1 MSTDDTP
8 IPDDLED
15 RIRRY
20 AERHDLDAPGVIGR
34 FDALDPS
41 DLGAVRAVL
50 EGADA
55 EPVTEADESD
65 EKKLSD
71 RKTRQQTPESEP
83 PDGEGAGADDATG
96 DESDML
102 INRCSDECKQSPEDA
117 DPVADADP
125 MDDPAPEEDGDAGAD
140 GRTDGSPDPV
150 EEDPDPDRATPGV
163 DAGGSPSPT
172 SEPTDDGATPG
183 EDALADG
190 LRWFGAQLDRELPG
204 DVEYDT
210 PRDYYHARG
219 WSDAT
224 IDAKGLGYAPA
235 DTGDRLLAHLHRRGH
250 DRDAILASG
259 LFREW
264 DDGNLSA
271 TWTGRYVLPYLDADG
286 RPVFAISRATEPAHP
301 SDWAGRYGEDDDPAK
316 YHKIAVSREE
326 VDVEE
331 PIYGLD
337 TVRDDELVLITEGIA
352 DAIAAHQ
359 AGYPC
364 ISPVT
369 TSFKTEDRERL
380 VDALEEH
387 AVPRVYLV
395 QDAERPGSS
404 VDDRGRLTLPQ
415 YGEGTKGAV
424 RTAEYLAEHGT
435 DARIG
440 ELPRPGLDKVDLDD
454 YLRVWGDDL
463 TPILA
468 AATPVEEHP
477 AHDPDA
483 ATRAAIDAAERTDP
497 SPASGSGE
505 GSALFDLDIRDV
517 TGLATDYRGPSPLGH
532 HGESENYFTL
542 LDDGLAFDHKH
553 KAAYNALTYLLAD
566 TGERP
571 PARPNGPVDDAELL
585 AAWVHAK
592 RERLLPDD
600 DPIPR
605 RALRAIARDA
615 TGWGGEL
622 VEHETADGDTFD
634 GLPRDA
640 YNDALDAVREEYDLE
655 PGRRPAGGRS
665 DPDAEPVAPIPLG
678 RLDALDDDARRRAAR
693 KRGIDIPSTDD
704 ARDRLRDAV
713 FREFRA
719 GNTTV
724 LDAPTALGKS
734 HTVATEPWGRREST
748 TGGAPVVQFH
758 QTRDARDE
766 AAEATADSSAIGATL
781 LGRKEASPVAR
792 GDHDPVEDPDA
803 EDAPDQVVTIDGDP
817 ASDWFDM
824 MCDDR
829 GLPFSTALAIAR
841 DRNDQGLEELPPFG
855 EEDPAVAQWNDLPRD
870 DDGEPAVDVIHATHQ
885 FAHVPSLRIHTN
897 VVLDEQPDYR
907 IGLSDQQVRDMVNAY
922 LRAIGAPVTHFE
934 GFVMLARNDDVR
946 GDAAAERDALDDA
959 LGKDAD
965 LPAEWYAETD
975 GAHALAPDLTRAIWN
990 ALRWEDPN
998 RNGLRSTKVYHEP
1011 PRFDADKEGYAA
1023 GTWLSVVLDDAD
1035 HSVHTVRATPDF
1047 SQARAVVGLDAHP
1060 SMPMWELNGPPGIVR
1075 DAVLDPTER
1084 RLWRRYERGL
1094 TVAQIGDAARPRSG
1108 PNAVGWMNDE
1118 RVRELLGTLREHY
1131 GDGFKTALSTKQTE
1145 PALRRLLADVTG
1157 DPVEDVRDQTLHY
1170 GEEKSR
1176 NDFAEED
1183 AGYVY
1188 GCMDPGDGM
1197 IVDALAELNLDAT
1210 PTTVETE
1217 DGEEKREKGRT
1228 FDGPDA
1234 DKAAAVLAS
1243 VRENHVAQAA
1253 GRYAREP
1260 TDPESRATV
1269 YVDTNAAPTGFVD
1282 LGVPGVEW
1290 LASDLQR
1297 TIVEELTERPTAT
1310 TRELADAADCTK
1322 EHVRETLARL
1332 DEHGLVDREERAG
1345 PHGADVYRDA
1355 GADAGIVDLGD
1366 TANGALLGPNRWSLA
1381 IVDQHAPEEDA
1392 DPPGGATSTPIDAAA
1407 ASDSPPDPGD

>member
-1 MSTDDTP
+1 MSDDAFTTTHAQLAEYLRLN
-8 IPDDLED
+8 PDATAIE
-15 RIRRY
+15 
-20 AERHDLDAPGVIGR
+20 
-34 FDALDPS
+34 
-41 DLGAVRAVL
+41 AV
-50 EGADA
+50 GH
-55 EPVTEADESD
+55 
-65 EKKLSD
+65 
-71 RKTRQQTPESEP
+71 
-83 PDGEGAGADDATG
+83 AGADPSRWVDAV
-96 DESDML
+96 
-102 INRCSDECKQSPEDA
+102 EDA
-117 DPVADADP
+117 LA
-125 MDDPAPEEDGDAGAD
+125 EETPHAALGTPTDAD
-140 GRTDGSPDPV
+140 GRTDPDTPESPEHG
-150 EEDPDPDRATPGV
+150 EEDTRSDRPNPTP
-163 DAGGSPSPT
+163 DAGGSPSTTP
-172 SEPTDDGATPG
+172 EPTDDDATPG
-183 EDALADG
+183 EKALADG
-190 LRWFGAQLDRELPG
+190 LKWFADQLDRELPESV
-204 DVEYDT
+204 DHDT

-235 DTGDRLLAHLHRRGH
+235 DTGDQLLAHLHRKGH

-271 TWTGRYVLPYLDADG
+271 TWSGRFVLPYLDAES
-286 RPVFAISRATEPAHP
+286 RPVFAISRATEPADP
-301 SDWAGRYGEDDDPAK
+301 SDWAGRYDADDDPAK

-326 VDVEE
+326 VTVEE

-337 TVRDDELVLITEGIA
+337 TVRDGEPVLITEGIA

-364 ISPVT
+364 LSPVT

-380 VDALEEH
+380 VDALEEY

-404 VDDRGRLTLPQ
+404 VDDRDRLTLPQ

-424 RTAEYLAEHGT
+424 RTAEYLAEHGA

-454 YLRVWGDDL
+454 YLRVWSDDL
-463 TPILA
+463 APILA
-468 AATPVEEHP
+468 GATPVEEHP

-483 ATRAAIDAAERTDP
+483 AKRAAIDAAERTDP
-497 SPASGSGE
+497 SPASGSGA
-505 GSALFDLDIRDV
+505 GSALFDLDITDV
-517 TGLATDYRGPSPLGH
+517 TGLATDYRGASPLGH

-553 KAAYNALTYLLAD
+553 KAAYNGLTYLLAD
-566 TGERP
+566 AGERP
-571 PARPNGPVDDAELL
+571 PARPNGRIDDAELL

-592 RERLLPDD
+592 GERLIPED

-605 RALRAIARDA
+605 RALRSVARDA
-615 TGWGGEL
+615 TGWDGEL
-622 VEHETADGDTFD
+622 VEHETGDGDTFD
-634 GLPRDA
+634 GLPRDV
-640 YNDALDAVREEYDLE
+640 YNDALAAVREEYDLDPE
-655 PGRRPAGGRS
+655 RRPAGGRS

-678 RLDALDDDARRRAAR
+678 RLDALDDDARKRAAR
-693 KRGIDIPSTDD
+693 KRGLEIPSTDD
-704 ARDRLRDAV
+704 ARGRLRDAV
-713 FREFRA
+713 LRELRA

-734 HTVATEPWGRREST
+734 YRIATEPWGRREST
-748 TGGAPVVQFH
+748 TGGAPVIHFH
-758 QTRDARDE
+758 QTREARDD
-766 AAEATADSSAIGATL
+766 AMKATADSSATGDVL

-792 GDHDPVEDPDA
+792 GDHDRPEDPDA
-803 EDAPDQVVTIDGDP
+803 EDAPDQIVTIDGED
-817 ASDWFDM
+817 ASDWFDT

-841 DRNDQGLEELPPFG
+841 DRNDQGLDELPPFG

-885 FAHVPSLRIHTN
+885 FAHVPSLRTHTN
-897 VVLDEQPDYR
+897 VILDEQPDYR
-907 IGLSDQQVRDMVNAY
+907 SDLSDQQVRDMVNAY
-922 LRAIGAPVTHFE
+922 LRAIDAPTTHFE
-934 GFVMLARNDDVR
+934 GFVMLARNDDAR

-959 LGKDAD
+959 LGEDAD

-1060 SMPMWELNGPPGIVR
+1060 SMPMWELNGPPGVTR
-1075 DAVLDPTER
+1075 DTVLDPTER

-1108 PNAVGWMNDE
+1108 GDALEWMNEE
-1118 RVRELLGTLREHY
+1118 RVRTLLDALREHY
-1131 GDGFKTALSTKQTE
+1131 GDGFKTALSTVQTE

-1157 DPVEDVRDQTLHY
+1157 EPVEDVRDQTLHY

-1210 PTTVETE
+1210 PATVETE

-1260 TDPESRATV
+1260 SDPESRATV
-1269 YVDTNAAPTGFVD
+1269 YVDTNAAPAGFVD
-1282 LGVPGVEW
+1282 LEVPGVEW

-1297 TIVEELTERPTAT
+1297 TIVEELTERPSAT
-1310 TRELADAADCTK
+1310 TRELAEAADCTK

-1332 DEHGLVDREERAG
+1332 EEHGLVSREERAG
-1345 PHGADVYRDA
+1345 AHGADVYHDA
-1355 GADAGIVDLGD
+1355 GADAGIVDLGETTND
-1366 TANGALLGPNRWSLA
+1366 PLMDSNRWSLA
-1381 IVDQHAPEEDA
+1381 IRDRHAREESVDPS
-1392 DPPGGATSTPIDAAA
+1392 GGSSSTPNDGLAGG
-1407 ASDSPPDPGD
+1407 DDPPDPPS

>member
-1 MSTDDTP
+1 MTPDPTSDTHAQLAEYIRLNPDATAIEAVGHVGADPSRWVDPAEDALAADTP
-8 IPDDLED
+8 H
-15 RIRRY
+15 
-20 AERHDLDAPGVIGR
+20 A
-34 FDALDPS
+34 ALPTPADP
-41 DLGAVRAVL
+41 AR
-50 EGADA
+50 E
-55 EPVTEADESD
+55 ESD
-65 EKKLSD
+65 GGDDGTD
-71 RKTRQQTPESEP
+71 RDT
-83 PDGEGAGADDATG
+83 AGSGGT
-96 DESDML
+96 
-102 INRCSDECKQSPEDA
+102 
-117 DPVADADP
+117 
-125 MDDPAPEEDGDAGAD
+125 PEEDTRSDRPTPGVDAEREPSTRAGSADDDDFNQQSPPEDGGVLVNDAD
-140 GRTDGSPDPV
+140 GRTD
-150 EEDPDPDRATPGV
+150 A
-163 DAGGSPSPT
+163 
-172 SEPTDDGATPG
+172 EPTPG

-190 LRWFGAQLDRELPG
+190 LRWFGTQLDRELP
-204 DVEYDT
+204 DTVEYDT

-224 IDAKGLGYAPA
+224 IGAKGLGYAPS
-235 DTGDRLLAHLHRRGH
+235 DTGDRLLAYLHRRGH

-271 TWTGRYVLPYLDADG
+271 IWTGRYVLPYLDADG

-326 VDVEE
+326 VTVEE

-337 TVRDDELVLITEGIA
+337 TVRDGEPVLITEGIA

-359 AGYPC
+359 AGYASL
-364 ISPVT
+364 SPVT

-380 VDALEEH
+380 VDAVEEH
-387 AVPRVYLV
+387 AAPRVYLV

-404 VDDRGRLTLPQ
+404 VDDRDRLTLPQ

-424 RTAEYLAEHGT
+424 RTAEYLAEHGV

-454 YLRVWGDDL
+454 YLRVWSDDL
-463 TPILA
+463 APILA
-468 AATPVEEHP
+468 GATPVEEHP

-483 ATRAAIDAAERTDP
+483 AKRAAIDAAERADLSG

-505 GSALFDLDIRDV
+505 GSALFDLDIQDV

-532 HGESENYFTL
+532 HGESKNYFTI

-566 TGERP
+566 AGERP

-592 RERLLPDD
+592 RERLLADD

-615 TGWGGEL
+615 TGWDGEL

-655 PGRRPAGGRS
+655 PGRRPTGGRS

-678 RLDALDDDARRRAAR
+678 RLDALDDDARKRLAR

-713 FREFRA
+713 FRELRA

-734 HTVATEPWGRREST
+734 HTVAAEPWGRREST
-748 TGGAPVVQFH
+748 TGGAPVIQFH

-766 AAEATADSSAIGATL
+766 AAEATAGSSATGATL

-792 GDHDPVEDPDA
+792 GDHDRPEDPDA
-803 EDAPDQVVTIDGDP
+803 EDAPDQVVTIDGDD
-817 ASDWFDM
+817 ASDWFDT

-885 FAHVPSLRIHTN
+885 FAHVPSLRTHTN
-897 VVLDEQPDYR
+897 VILDEQPDYR
-907 IGLSDQQVRDMVNAY
+907 IDLSGQQVRDMVNAY
-922 LRAIGAPVTHFE
+922 LRAIDAPVTHFE
-934 GFVMLARNDDVR
+934 GFVMLARNDDAR

-959 LGKDAD
+959 LDGDAD
-965 LPAEWYAETD
+965 LPTEWYAETD

-1108 PNAVGWMNDE
+1108 PDAVDWMNDE
-1118 RVRELLGTLREHY
+1118 RVRELLETLREHY
-1131 GDGFKTALSTKQTE
+1131 GRGFKTALSTIDTE

-1157 DPVEDVRDQTLHY
+1157 EPVDAVRDQLLHY

-1197 IVDALAELNLDAT
+1197 IVDALAELGLDAT
-1210 PTTVETE
+1210 PATVETE

-1260 TDPESRATV
+1260 SDPESRATV
-1269 YVDTNAAPTGFVD
+1269 YVDTNAAPAGFVD
-1282 LGVPGVEW
+1282 LEVPGVEW

-1297 TIVEELTERPTAT
+1297 TIVDALTERPTAT

-1332 DEHGLVDREERAG
+1332 KEHGLVDREERAG
-1345 PHGADVYRDA
+1345 AHGADVYRDA
-1355 GADAGIVDLGD
+1355 GADAGIVDLGE
-1366 TANGALLGPNRWSLA
+1366 TANGPLLEPNRWSLA
-1381 IVDQHAPEEDA
+1381 IVDRHAREEDA
-1392 DPPGGATSTPIDAAA
+1392 VPPGGPTSTPIDAVGAG
-1407 ASDSPPDPGD
+1407 DTPPDPGD

>member
-1 MSTDDTP
+1 MTDDPTSNTHAQLTEYLRLN
-8 IPDDLED
+8 PDATAIEAVGHVGADPS
-15 RIRRY
+15 RWV
-20 AERHDLDAPGVIGR
+20 DAVE
-34 FDALDPS
+34 DALAADRPHAALATPADP
-41 DLGAVRAVL
+41 AR
-50 EGADA
+50 E
-55 EPVTEADESD
+55 ESD
-65 EKKLSD
+65 
-71 RKTRQQTPESEP
+71 
-83 PDGEGAGADDATG
+83 DDADGRT
-96 DESDML
+96 
-102 INRCSDECKQSPEDA
+102 N
-117 DPVADADP
+117 PVEE
-125 MDDPAPEEDGDAGAD
+125 DPAPDRSTPGVDAERSSSTPAESGDDADLNQHSTPEDPPVLVNDAD
-140 GRTDGSPDPV
+140 GRTD
-150 EEDPDPDRATPGV
+150 A
-163 DAGGSPSPT
+163 
-172 SEPTDDGATPG
+172 EPTPG

-190 LRWFGAQLDRELPG
+190 LRWFADQLDRELP
-204 DVEYDT
+204 DAVEHDT

-224 IDAKGLGYAPA
+224 IDAKGLGYAPG

-250 DRDAILASG
+250 DRDAILGSG
-259 LFREW
+259 LFGEN
-264 DDGNLSA
+264 DDGNLYA
-271 TWTGRYVLPYLDADG
+271 TWSGRYVLPYLDERG
-286 RPVFAISRATEPAHP
+286 RPVFAISRATEPVHTA
-301 SDWAGRYGEDDDPAK
+301 DWKGNKYDKIHDGADP
-316 YHKIAVSREE
+316 
-326 VDVEE
+326 EE

-337 TVRDDELVLITEGIA
+337 TVRAGEPVLITEGIA

-364 ISPVT
+364 LSPVT

-380 VDALEEH
+380 VDALEEY
-387 AVPRVYLV
+387 AVPRVYLI

-404 VDDRGRLTLPQ
+404 VDDRDRLTLPQ

-424 RTAEYLAEHGT
+424 RTAEYLAEHGV

-454 YLRVWGDDL
+454 YLRVWSDDL
-463 TPILA
+463 APILA
-468 AATPVEEHP
+468 GATPVEEHP

-483 ATRAAIDAAERTDP
+483 AKRAAIDAAERTDLSG

-566 TGERP
+566 AGERP
-571 PARPNGPVDDAELL
+571 PARPNGSVDDAELL

-605 RALRAIARDA
+605 RALRSIARDA
-615 TGWGGEL
+615 TGWDGEL

-678 RLDALDDDARRRAAR
+678 RLDALDDDARRRLAR
-693 KRGIDIPSTDD
+693 KRGVDIPSTDD

-713 FREFRA
+713 FRELRA

-734 HTVATEPWGRREST
+734 YTIATEPWGRREST
-748 TGGAPVVQFH
+748 TGAAPVIQFH

-766 AAEATADSSAIGATL
+766 AAKATADSSATGATL

-792 GDHDPVEDPDA
+792 GDHDRPEDPDA
-803 EDAPDQVVTIDGDP
+803 EDAPDQVVTIDGED
-817 ASDWFDM
+817 ASDWFDR

-841 DRNDQGLEELPPFG
+841 GRNDQGLEELPPFG
-855 EEDPAVAQWNDLPRD
+855 EEDPAVAQWDDLPRD

-885 FAHVPSLRIHTN
+885 FAHVPSLRTHTN
-897 VVLDEQPDYR
+897 VILDEQPDYR
-907 IGLSDQQVRDMVNAY
+907 IDLSDQQVRDMVNAY
-922 LRAIGAPVTHFE
+922 LRGVDAPVTHFE
-934 GFVMLARNDDVR
+934 GFVMLARNDDAR

-959 LGKDAD
+959 LGADAD
-965 LPAEWYAETD
+965 LPTEWYVETD

-1060 SMPMWELNGPPGIVR
+1060 SMPMWELNGPPGLVR

-1108 PNAVGWMNDE
+1108 PDAVDWMNDE
-1118 RVRELLGTLREHY
+1118 RVRELLETLREHY
-1131 GDGFKTALSTKQTE
+1131 GRGFKTALSTVQTE

-1157 DPVEDVRDQTLHY
+1157 DPVDAVRDQTLHY

-1197 IVDALAELNLDAT
+1197 IVDALAELGLDAE
-1210 PTTVETE
+1210 PATVETE

-1269 YVDTNAAPTGFVD
+1269 YVDTNAAPVGFVD
-1282 LGVPGVEW
+1282 LEVPGVEW

-1297 TIVEELTERPTAT
+1297 TIVDALTERPTAT

-1332 DEHGLVDREERAG
+1332 EEHGLVDREERAG
-1345 PHGADVYRDA
+1345 PHGADVYQDA
-1355 GADAGIVDLGD
+1355 GADAGIVDLGE
-1366 TANGALLGPNRWSLA
+1366 TANGPLLEPNRWSLA
-1381 IVDQHAPEEDA
+1381 IRDRHAPEEDA
-1392 DPPGGATSTPIDAAA
+1392 DPPAGPTSTPIDAVGAG
-1407 ASDSPPDPGD
+1407 DTPPDPGD